1 MATTGMMGA
10 RALLGALV
18 LAVGAP
24 GCALEHVRGEAE
36 PTTDARGQDARDG
49 RIGPVEGGRAPI
61 PERDRGDEARM
72 QVRGF
77 VPMGTR
83 FTVSM
88 DQALPLQRVRVG
100 QEFTARTVEAVEG
113 ADGEVLIPVAATL
126 TGEVVAVRRARN
138 PMIAVQFHSIETV
151 SGEEV
156 PIDIA
161 VLEVD
166 VQRRPGAPRPRA
178 LYADPEAP
186 AFGTTLS
193 ERWLRRYPPTGGR
206 VRGQEPVSAI
216 YLGSLYSP
224 GEARVPETA
233 ELRLI
238 LTRPLVLPAE
248 GEGWRERRERARERD
263 PRS

>member
-1 MATTGMMGA
+1 MAMTGMKGT

-24 GCALEHVRGEAE
+24 GCAFEHVRGEAE
-36 PTTDARGQDARDG
+36 PTPTPLVEDGRDG
-49 RIGPVEGGRAPI
+49 GVGPVEGGRAPI
-61 PERDRGDEARM
+61 PGRDRGDEVRR

-100 QEFTARTVEAVEG
+100 QEFTARSIEAVEG

-126 TGEVVAVRRARN
+126 TGEVVAVRRAGN
-138 PMIAVQFHSIETV
+138 PMIAVRFHSIETV
-151 SGEEV
+151 TGEEV
-156 PIDIA
+156 PIDAA

-186 AFGTTLS
+186 AFGTALS
-193 ERWLRRYPPTGGR
+193 EGWLRRYPPTGGR
-206 VRGQEPVSAI
+206 IGGREPVSAI

-233 ELRLI
+233 EIRLV
-238 LTRPLVLPAE
+238 LTSPLVVPAE
-248 GEGWRERRERARERD
+248 GTEWREWRERARERV